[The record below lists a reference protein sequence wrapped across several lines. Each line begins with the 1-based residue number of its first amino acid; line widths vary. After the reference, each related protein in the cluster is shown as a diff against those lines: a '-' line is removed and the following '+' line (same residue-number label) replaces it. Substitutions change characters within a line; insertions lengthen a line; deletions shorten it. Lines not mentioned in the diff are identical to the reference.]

1 VKRDY
6 YEVLGVGRDAGADEL
21 KRAYRQLAMRH
32 HPDRNPGDAEAEVRF
47 KEATEAWEVLRDPER
62 RGAYDRFG
70 HAGLAGGFGGGGAAF
85 DLSEALAAFMRDFGG
100 FGGLEDLFGGGR
112 PRGGGPRRG
121 GDVQVRVRLTLAEV
135 ATGVERTLPIVI
147 LDPCEECRGTGSQT
161 GRRERCAECGGAG
174 ELRQARRSI
183 FGQFVNVVAC
193 PRCGGEG
200 TVVERPCAAC
210 GGEGRLRREK
220 RVKVKIPAG
229 VGTGNYLTL
238 RGQGNAGANGGPRG
252 HVIVLLEV
260 LEHELFR
267 RDGDDVLLEQPI
279 SFPEAALGAT
289 VVVPTLDGPAELA
302 VPAGT
307 QSGTVLTLR
316 GRGIPRLGGKGRGD
330 QRVHVRVWT
339 PRRLSQ
345 DDRRLL
351 EELATSEGVRPPE
364 SERAGF
370 WGKVKEALGA

>member
-6 YEVLGVGRDAGADEL
+6 YEILGVGREASAEEL
-21 KRAYRQLAMRH
+21 RRAYRQLAMRH
-32 HPDRNPGDAEAEVRF
+32 HPDRNPGDPDAEARF

-62 RGAYDRFG
+62 RAAYDRFG
-70 HAGLAGGFGGGGAAF
+70 HAGLSGSAGGGRAY
-85 DLSEALAAFMRDFGG
+85 DLSEALAAFMRDFGA

-112 PRGGGPRRG
+112 PRGGPRRG

-147 LDPCEECRGTGSQT
+147 LDPCDECGGTGSET
-161 GRRERCAECGGAG
+161 RRRDRCPDCGGAG
-174 ELRQARRSI
+174 ELRQSRRSI
-183 FGQFVNVVAC
+183 FGQFVSVVAC

-200 TVVERPCAAC
+200 TVVERACPVC
-210 GGEGRLRREK
+210 GGEGRRRREK

-229 VGTGNYLTL
+229 VSTGNYLTL

-252 HVIVLLEV
+252 HVIVLVEV
-260 LEHELFR
+260 LEHELLR
-267 RDGDDVLLEQPI
+267 RDGDDVLLEHVV

-289 VVVPTLDGPAELA
+289 VSVPGLDGPVQVAI
-302 VPAGT
+302 PPGT
-307 QSGTVLTLR
+307 QSGAVLAVR

-330 QRVHVRVWT
+330 LRVHVRVWT
-339 PRRLSQ
+339 PTRVSPA
-345 DDRRLL
+345 DRRLL
-351 EELATSEGVRPPE
+351 EELAVSEAVRPPE
-364 SERAGF
+364 SERGGF